1 LIELILVTEID
12 ISEGAMWNDFEEAQR
27 YRDQTLAYV
36 RFALGLDA
44 VDPVVQ
50 HPIILNFAPIGAAIR
65 ERYDVCK

>member
-1 LIELILVTEID
+1 
-12 ISEGAMWNDFEEAQR
+12 MWNDFEEAQR

-36 RFALGLDA
+36 RFALGLDT

-50 HPIILNFAPIGAAIR
+50 HPIILNFEPIGAAIR